1 MNRIFHI
8 LAGKANP
15 NTMNGVNKVVDALA
29 NEQVKMN
36 FNVTVV
42 GIANNTE
49 KRHQPIYNYKL
60 FKKTGFF
67 SYPKEAL
74 EYLLANSDENSIFH
88 FHSVFIPWFL
98 PLIKALKKNGREHI
112 FLTPHGQYVNAAMKA
127 SLKKRLFFSF
137 FDKRILRE
145 VEAVHIIGCCTENNH
160 YINDNSKRVTVIPN
174 GYYRTNDYE
183 YEAKKSLVFGYI
195 GRLECKQKGLDNL
208 LFAFSKYIKN
218 GGHGSLWIAG
228 KGPDEDFLKRIVQK
242 ENIKDAV
249 HFLGV
254 VYDDEKWA
262 FLKSCSV
269 LITPSNWEGIPTGC
283 LESASLGCPQLITEA
298 TNLGPYVRKYHSG
311 LVIGKSEI
319 SSITNL
325 LADFEVIFGT
335 EKYFEMR
342 KNTKKMIDEE
352 LNWSNITLKIVKELY
367 GI

>member
-1 MNRIFHI
+1 MPTIQ
-8 LAGKANP
+8 K
-15 NTMNGVNKVVDALA
+15 
-29 NEQVKMN
+29 
-36 FNVTVV
+36 
-42 GIANNTE
+42 

-183 YEAKKSLVFGYI
+183 YEAKKASSLDI
-195 GRLECKQKGLDNL
+195 
-208 LFAFSKYIKN
+208 
-218 GGHGSLWIAG
+218 
-228 KGPDEDFLKRIVQK
+228 
-242 ENIKDAV
+242 
-249 HFLGV
+249 LG
-254 VYDDEKWA
+254 D
-262 FLKSCSV
+262 
-269 LITPSNWEGIPTGC
+269 
-283 LESASLGCPQLITEA
+283 
-298 TNLGPYVRKYHSG
+298 
-311 LVIGKSEI
+311 
-319 SSITNL
+319 
-325 LADFEVIFGT
+325 
-335 EKYFEMR
+335 
-342 KNTKKMIDEE
+342 
-352 LNWSNITLKIVKELY
+352 
-367 GI
+367 